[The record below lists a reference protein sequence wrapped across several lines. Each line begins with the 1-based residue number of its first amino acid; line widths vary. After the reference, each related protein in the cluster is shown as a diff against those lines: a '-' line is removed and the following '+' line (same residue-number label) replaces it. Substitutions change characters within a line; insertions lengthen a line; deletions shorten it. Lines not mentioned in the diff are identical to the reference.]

1 MVLTSL
7 VYTTFVC
14 ETICFDIVLILISRF
29 NTFPYHLFFFF
40 AMQEWVLL
48 ALEEAGIFTSG
59 GLIRDKVKFV
69 FVKVGIFGFLLPSFY
84 TGLVSLLILSSEL
97 GIFVQIIC
105 NESSPGLPKL
115 VAPSTT
121 FD

>member
-1 MVLTSL
+1 
-7 VYTTFVC
+7 
-14 ETICFDIVLILISRF
+14 
-29 NTFPYHLFFFF
+29 
-40 AMQEWVLL
+40 MQKRVLL

-69 FVKVGIFGFLLPSFY
+69 FVKVGIFAFLLPSLY
-84 TGLVSLLILSSEL
+84 TGLVSLLLSSEL

-115 VAPSTT
+115 ATPSTT